1 MIQEIGKIQASSGE
15 NLLRMWITYVDF
27 FRRPVL
33 HHSHIQFEISLI
45 LKGTG
50 EYHVG
55 DMAYPMEPGDMF
67 VFTSRE
73 AHYITQAR
81 QTDLVLL
88 NLQFEPRYLFG
99 SSKDSLS
106 ESNILLCFSHS
117 PRFQNRIPAE
127 NTGALP
133 ALFQQIRQELETPKA
148 EANLMVKS
156 LLNLFLIRLIREHH
170 FTDDIFSVTR
180 QHMHA
185 IRNALEYIE
194 DNISAPL
201 SLSAI
206 AQTARMSPN
215 YFSTVFKR
223 FVGISLW
230 DYITG
235 KRIELAVRLL
245 LDENTRHTV
254 LDIALQCGFN
264 STASFNKAFRN
275 QTGITPS
282 EYRSK
287 ADGFMI

>member
-1 MIQEIGKIQASSGE
+1 VIQEIGHIQASSGE

-33 HHSHIQFEISLI
+33 HHSHIQFEISLV
-45 LKGTG
+45 LEGTG

-55 DMAYPMEPGDMF
+55 EAAYPMMPGDMF

-73 AHYITQAR
+73 SHYITQAC

-99 SSKDSLS
+99 STKDSLS
-106 ESNILLCFSHS
+106 EANILLCFSHS
-117 PRFQNRIPAE
+117 PQFQNRIPA
-127 NTGALP
+127 NTTGSLP
-133 ALFQQIRQELETPKA
+133 SLFLQIRQELEGQKP

-156 LLNLFLIRLIREHH
+156 LLNLLLIQLIREHH
-170 FTDDIFSVTR
+170 FTDQSFSVTR
-180 QHMHA
+180 QHIHA

-194 DNISAPL
+194 DNIAAPL

-206 AQTARMSPN
+206 AAAARMSPN

-223 FVGISLW
+223 FVGIALW

-235 KRIELAVRLL
+235 KRIEMAVKLL
-245 LDENTRHTV
+245 LDEKTRHNV

-264 STASFNKAFRN
+264 STASFNKAFRK
-275 QTGITPS
+275 QTGLTPS